1 MVAVGDQ
8 LGLYRALAGGGPA
21 TQDELAARTGTA
33 ARYLR
38 EWLSQ
43 QAAAGFLAYR
53 EGDGR
58 YALPAEA
65 AAVLADE
72 ASPAFLAGGATIT
85 SCWFAGI
92 DRLAGAFRTGAGIPW
107 HEQDPAVFD
116 GTERFFRPG
125 YTASLTT
132 EWVPAL
138 PGVADRLAAG
148 GRVADVG
155 CGHGVAA
162 ILLARAYPQASVHG
176 YDFHDRSIQVA
187 RQQAGQAG
195 LGGRIRFETLDA
207 TSYPA
212 DGFDLICLLDTL
224 HDLGDPAAA
233 LAHARKALASDG
245 AVLVV
250 EPNAADDYVANLASP
265 MAALSYAAST
275 FQCTPAALAQPGGI
289 ALGAQA
295 GPAAIRRLAD
305 DAPGDG
311 GASGR
316 TAGGQQT
323 HAVRGRDRY
332 AGRRRGEGRSRHS
345 GTDRGVGRHAHP
357 GHGGV
362 RRLRRD
368 RAVRAGQH
376 ELVDGAGAEARHLL
390 HCHRR
395 RQEQQGRGDDRG
407 HAFHHQERGSHASDQ
422 QHYS

>member
-1 MVAVGDQ
+1 MNTELIEQNVHRLLGAMTGAATTAMVAVGDQ
-8 LGLYRALAGGGPA
+8 LGLYRALADGGPA

-58 YALPAEA
+58 YVLPAEA

-72 ASPAFLAGGATIT
+72 ASPVFLAGGATIT
-85 SCWFAGI
+85 RGWFAGI
-92 DRLAGAFRTGAGIPW
+92 DRLAGVFRTGAGISW
-107 HEQDPAVFD
+107 HEQDPAVFE

-138 PGVADRLAAG
+138 PGIADRLTAG

-233 LAHARKALASDG
+233 LAHARKALAPDG

-250 EPNAADDYVANLASP
+250 EPNAADDYAANLASP
-265 MAALSYAAST
+265 LAALNYAASA
-275 FQCTPAALAQPGGI
+275 FQCTPAALAQPGGV

-295 GPAAIRRLAD
+295 GPAAVRQLAG
-305 DAPGDG
+305 DAGF
-311 GASGR
+311 SR
-316 TAGGQQT
+316 FRQVTQT
-323 HAVRGRDRY
+323 PVNVVL
-332 AGRRRGEGRSRHS
+332 E
-345 GTDRGVGRHAHP
+345 
-357 GHGGV
+357 
-362 RRLRRD
+362 LRP
-368 RAVRAGQH
+368 
-376 ELVDGAGAEARHLL
+376 
-390 HCHRR
+390 
-395 RQEQQGRGDDRG
+395 
-407 HAFHHQERGSHASDQ
+407 
-422 QHYS
+422 

>member
-1 MVAVGDQ
+1 LASQIFARRPGSAVQIRLTFGSSGLVAFGLASGMGLTHPHSGGFSMNTELIEQNVHRLLGAMTGAATTAMVAVGDQ
-8 LGLYRALAGGGPA
+8 LGLYRALADGGPA
-21 TQDELAARTGTA
+21 TQDELADRTGTA

-58 YALPAEA
+58 YVLPAEA

-85 SCWFAGI
+85 RGWFAGI
-92 DRLAGAFRTGAGIPW
+92 DRLAGAFKTGAGIPW
-107 HEQDPAVFD
+107 DEQDPAVFE

-138 PGVADRLAAG
+138 PGVTDRLAAG

-162 ILLARAYPQASVHG
+162 ILLARAFPQASVHG

-187 RQQAGQAG
+187 RQQADQAG

-212 DGFDLICLLDTL
+212 DGFDLICFLDTL

-233 LAHARKALASDG
+233 LAHARKALAPDG

-250 EPNAADDYVANLASP
+250 EPNAADDYAANLANP
-265 MAALSYAAST
+265 LAALNYAAST

-295 GPAAIRRLAD
+295 GPAAVRQLAD
-305 DAPGDG
+305 DAGF
-311 GASGR
+311 SR
-316 TAGGQQT
+316 FRQVTQT
-323 HAVRGRDRY
+323 PVNVVL
-332 AGRRRGEGRSRHS
+332 E
-345 GTDRGVGRHAHP
+345 
-357 GHGGV
+357 
-362 RRLRRD
+362 LRP
-368 RAVRAGQH
+368 
-376 ELVDGAGAEARHLL
+376 
-390 HCHRR
+390 
-395 RQEQQGRGDDRG
+395 
-407 HAFHHQERGSHASDQ
+407 
-422 QHYS
+422 